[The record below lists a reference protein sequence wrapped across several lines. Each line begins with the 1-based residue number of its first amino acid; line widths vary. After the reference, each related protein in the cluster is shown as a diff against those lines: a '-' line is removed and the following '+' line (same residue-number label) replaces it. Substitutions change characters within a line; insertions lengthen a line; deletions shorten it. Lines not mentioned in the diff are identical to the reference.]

1 MFQREHKVMDIKF
14 LESLIAV
21 VEQGSIA
28 AAAREQNLTATAVS
42 QRIKTLERQLNCKL
56 LSRVGHN
63 ALPTETCIRIL
74 PRVKKL
80 IADSVWLKAD
90 TAPGGLFGELKLGAI
105 PTALTD
111 YVPMLVKEFSSTA
124 PEADLVII
132 PGSSSDLYDQLL
144 EKNIDAA
151 LMIAPAFTVPKKFQ
165 MTEIAIEPLC
175 FISHKKLE
183 GSISEILAN
192 HPLILFDRSTWGGK
206 LTWQWLL
213 EQNCK
218 FNTLCEIDAFET
230 MVAMVQTG
238 LGITI
243 LPKWRGLMLHK
254 NISVREI
261 PTAKAVCR
269 KIILLS
275 DRASPAQSLIE
286 LCHGNLLI
294 FIESDTR
301 NQ

>member
-1 MFQREHKVMDIKF
+1 MDIRF

-42 QRIKTLERQLNCKL
+42 QRIKTLEQQLNCKL
-56 LSRVGHN
+56 LSRIGHN
-63 ALPTETCIRIL
+63 ALPTESCIKIV

-80 IADSVWLKAD
+80 IADSFWLKAD
-90 TAPGGLFGELKLGAI
+90 LAPQGLFGELKLGTI

-111 YVPMLVKEFSSTA
+111 YVPMLVKEFSTA
-124 PEADLVII
+124 AATADLVII
-132 PGSSSDLYDQLL
+132 PGASADLYDQLL
-144 EKNIDAA
+144 DQKIDAA
-151 LMIAPAFTVPKKFQ
+151 LMIEPSFAVPKKFH

-175 FISHKKLE
+175 LISNVKLT
-183 GSISEILAN
+183 GSIAEILAN
-192 HPLILFDRSTWGGK
+192 HPLILFDRNTWGGK

-213 EQNCK
+213 EQDIE

-243 LPKWRGLMLHK
+243 LPKWRGLLLHK
-254 NISVREI
+254 QISVQDI
-261 PTAKAVCR
+261 PTAKSQCR

-275 DRASPAQSLIE
+275 DRASPAQSLIT
-286 LCHGNLLI
+286 LCQDKLLK
-294 FIESDTR
+294 FI
-301 NQ
+301 

>member
-1 MFQREHKVMDIKF
+1 MDIKF
-14 LESLIAV
+14 LESLMAV

-42 QRIKTLERQLNCKL
+42 QRIKSLELELNCKL

-63 ALPTETCIRIL
+63 ALPTETCIRII

-80 IADSVWLKAD
+80 ITDSIWLKAE
-90 TAPGGLFGELKLGAI
+90 TAPSGLFGALKLGAI

-111 YVPMLVKEFSSTA
+111 YAPMLVKEFSSTA
-124 PEADLVII
+124 PNADLVII
-132 PGSSSDLYDQLL
+132 PGSSNDLYDQLL
-144 EKNIDAA
+144 QQNIDAA
-151 LMIAPAFTVPKKFQ
+151 LMIAPDFIVPKKFQ
-165 MTEIAIEPLC
+165 MTEIATEPLC
-175 FISHKKLE
+175 LISNETLT
-183 GSISEILAN
+183 GNIPDILAN
-192 HPLILFDRSTWGGK
+192 HPLILFNRSTWGGK

-213 EQNCK
+213 EQNIQ

-230 MVAMVQTG
+230 MVAMVQSG

-243 LPKWRGLMLHK
+243 LPKWRGLMLHQ

-261 PTAKAVCR
+261 PTAKAQSR
-269 KIILLS
+269 KVVLLS

-286 LCHGNLLI
+286 LSHAKLLE
-294 FIESDTR
+294 FIESDTP
-301 NQ
+301 